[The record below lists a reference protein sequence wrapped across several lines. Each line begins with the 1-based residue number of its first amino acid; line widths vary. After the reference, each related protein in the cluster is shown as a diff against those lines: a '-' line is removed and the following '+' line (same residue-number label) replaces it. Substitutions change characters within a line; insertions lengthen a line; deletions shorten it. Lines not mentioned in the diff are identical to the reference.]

1 MYRQQPAEPDLVP
14 QALLHGSRSSEDNNS
29 QMKRTDFA
37 ELAVQYV
44 GGTVLQWFT
53 AVSSQRGEGCGY
65 VSPPGGA
72 GGGGRGGGRL
82 SFSAWSLHVLPCACA
97 ASLSPPARLPGEA
110 NRLL

>member
-1 MYRQQPAEPDLVP
+1 MYRQKPADPDLVP

-65 VSPPGGA
+65 VSPPGGREVA
-72 GGGGRGGGRL
+72 GGDVFLFQRGVCMFSPVLAWHL
-82 SFSAWSLHVLPCACA
+82 SLR
-97 ASLSPPARLPGEA
+97 ARLPG
-110 NRLL
+110 